1 MLKDTDEKENQVLK
15 VLQSLLILNDTGK
28 QLNQP
33 PPMSNFDLDDEI
45 NIFHS
50 LVKLNLPICVRKVEV
65 ISIDK
70 PLR

>member
-1 MLKDTDEKENQVLK
+1 MLRDTDEKENQVLG

-45 NIFHS
+45 NIFLS
-50 LVKLNLPICVRKVEV
+50 LVKLNLPIFCEM
-65 ISIDK
+65 
-70 PLR
+70 